1 MPIMD
6 GWRTAQEMR
15 AIEAAFQWPRIP
27 IVACTAL
34 GLQDTWHEHHT
45 VANSALQCGVDELM
59 EKPPSLPRL
68 RAVLSKYVCNVC
80 IPTDCAQ
87 EAGGE
92 QEHARATSPTTLL
105 SPAPS

>member
-1 MPIMD
+1 MHET
-6 GWRTAQEMR
+6 TAY
-15 AIEAAFQWPRIP
+15 I
-27 IVACTAL
+27 IVVVYFYIDWTCSVGSYQLTKYCLPAL
-34 GLQDTWHEHHT
+34 LQ
-45 VANSALQCGVDELM
+45 

>member
-1 MPIMD
+1 MVAIDKFCSQRHSLQCVLLDLQMPIMD

-59 EKPPSLPRL
+59 VRS
-68 RAVLSKYVCNVC
+68 AVVV
-80 IPTDCAQ
+80 P
-87 EAGGE
+87 
-92 QEHARATSPTTLL
+92 
-105 SPAPS
+105 